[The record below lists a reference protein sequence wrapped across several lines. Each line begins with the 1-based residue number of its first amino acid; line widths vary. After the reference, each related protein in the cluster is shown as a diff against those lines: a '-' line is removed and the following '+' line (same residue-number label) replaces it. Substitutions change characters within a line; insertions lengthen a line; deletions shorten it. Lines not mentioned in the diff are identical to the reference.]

1 MKLKKLFALALA
13 GVMALVLLTGCE
25 SLSPWERW
33 HCEAMTERASPF
45 PKSICTA
52 ISIGFCQSDAI
63 AVLFVL

>member
-13 GVMALVLLTGCE
+13 GCE